1 MNDEKTKETHEG
13 SLRNLEE
20 KYIKQ
25 LAEIKDLHSMEVMK
39 LNNDVVKMRSD
50 LKFARLDYQELVSKS
65 DMGDKLESLHDLYMG
80 EI

>member
-1 MNDEKTKETHEG
+1 M
-13 SLRNLEE
+13 
-20 KYIKQ
+20 KQ
-25 LAEIKDLHSMEVMK
+25 LADIKDLHSMEIMK
-39 LNNDVVKMRSD
+39 LNNDLVKMRND